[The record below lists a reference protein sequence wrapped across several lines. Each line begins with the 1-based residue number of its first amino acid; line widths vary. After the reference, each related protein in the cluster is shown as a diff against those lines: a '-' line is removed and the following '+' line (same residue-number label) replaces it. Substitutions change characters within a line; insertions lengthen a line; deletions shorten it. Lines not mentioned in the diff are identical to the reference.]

1 MSWLNRAITFIS
13 SQTWNLVLK
22 KFFFGFSL
30 IHVCNFHACSA
41 LFHIVSLNF
50 LLISAIIGIVG
61 CANALKATALILGRV
76 PNVNKTTTA
85 ATTTTTSTTVATS
98 DADLL
103 NDEDVSI
110 NQRLL
115 LGTRSINNLIVWPL
129 WKNHLSIEMIIW
141 SGLKWSNN
149 KSWACS
155 SVKCQTVTSK

>member
-1 MSWLNRAITFIS
+1 MHLNETIKFNRELIKSGNYIHFKS
-13 SQTWNLVLK
+13 VVKSCLK
-22 KFFFGFSL
+22 KVFLWFQLNLCMKFSCVL
-30 IHVCNFHACSA
+30 RPISY
-41 LFHIVSLNF
+41 IISLNF

-115 LGTRSINNLIVWPL
+115 LGTRSINNLIV
-129 WKNHLSIEMIIW
+129 
-141 SGLKWSNN
+141 
-149 KSWACS
+149 
-155 SVKCQTVTSK
+155 